1 MSCIFLK
8 VILTRHDDCY
18 QGVDDRVHPNHQYSI
33 QSEVLVHYPPV
44 IGYSVSRSNFTSN
57 HIVCTTFRN
66 TNAGFSY
73 TYLLNCLV
81 NRFYSPCSQIQDPL
95 AASNTPFWIQYCI
108 IILSYVMLF
117 MHYPVQA
124 VFCCKNGIKYLKQRL
139 FSINENNQKSYT

>member
-57 HIVCTTFRN
+57 HISILYVLHL
-66 TNAGFSY
+66 GIPMPVSPIL
-73 TYLLNCLV
+73 TYLIVWSTGFTHLV
-81 NRFYSPCSQIQDPL
+81 PRSKIRLLHQILPFGYNIVLLSCHMSCYSCITL
-95 AASNTPFWIQYCI
+95 FKPFF
-108 IILSYVMLF
+108 VVKM
-117 MHYPVQA
+117 A
-124 VFCCKNGIKYLKQRL
+124 
-139 FSINENNQKSYT
+139 